1 MLQDLIGHTGHKVE
15 ASVACASALSVE
27 MATKYFLDN
36 PFDSCSVFYSAEDAI
51 MVAAGTGGDFR
62 RERVK
67 KHLSTLIVMQ
77 GLKILRP
84 FACFSVSFDLFF
96 FFVQ

>member
-1 MLQDLIGHTGHKVE
+1 LEASASLLSFKRLPSSRFEASLAMLQDLIGHTGHKVE

-51 MVAAGTGGDFR
+51 MVAAVTGASEGTSDGS
-62 RERVK
+62 E
-67 KHLSTLIVMQ
+67 
-77 GLKILRP
+77 
-84 FACFSVSFDLFF
+84 
-96 FFVQ
+96 